1 MAQSLSIKEFPI
13 DKLIAYAR
21 NPRKNDAV
29 IDKMIASIQEFGFRI
44 PIIAKSDGTIVDGH
58 LRFKAAKQLGLK
70 NLPVILA
77 DDLTEAQ
84 IKAFRLLA
92 NQSANWAAWDED
104 LLKIELEELA
114 ALDFDLNLTGFDFDE
129 INQYLEN
136 AEEPEEFTEE
146 NFSSPKEDKAV
157 ISKPGDLWL
166 LGHHRLLCGDSLDPK
181 NYKLLLEDNKADITV
196 SDPPYNVNYGASFK
210 DTIRNKTRQNQNK
223 IANDDLGDNFPE
235 FLNAVCRNII
245 EYTKGAIYICMAA
258 SELHVLQKAFVENG
272 GHWSTFIIWAKNHF
286 SLSRSDYQRQY
297 EPILYGWPKN
307 AERHWCGDRNQSDI
321 WQINKPTNNALHPTM
336 KPVELMARA
345 IKNSSKENDLVLDPF
360 GGSGTTLMASESTH
374 RRCAMM
380 ELEPKYVDTI
390 IERWQRYS
398 KKEAILART
407 NQTYSEISKHHG
419 TDLTS

>member
-77 DDLTEAQ
+77 DDLTDAQ

-114 ALDFDLNLTGFDFDE
+114 AIDFDLNLTGFDFDE

-146 NFSSPKEDKAV
+146 NF
-157 ISKPGDLWL
+157 
-166 LGHHRLLCGDSLDPK
+166 
-181 NYKLLLEDNKADITV
+181 
-196 SDPPYNVNYGASFK
+196 
-210 DTIRNKTRQNQNK
+210 RQ
-223 IANDDLGDNFPE
+223 
-235 FLNAVCRNII
+235 
-245 EYTKGAIYICMAA
+245 
-258 SELHVLQKAFVENG
+258 
-272 GHWSTFIIWAKNHF
+272 
-286 SLSRSDYQRQY
+286 
-297 EPILYGWPKN
+297 
-307 AERHWCGDRNQSDI
+307 
-321 WQINKPTNNALHPTM
+321 
-336 KPVELMARA
+336 
-345 IKNSSKENDLVLDPF
+345 
-360 GGSGTTLMASESTH
+360 
-374 RRCAMM
+374 
-380 ELEPKYVDTI
+380 
-390 IERWQRYS
+390 
-398 KKEAILART
+398 
-407 NQTYSEISKHHG
+407 
-419 TDLTS
+419 

>member
-1 MAQSLSIKEFPI
+1 MNNSLTIQNIALE
-13 DKLIAYAR
+13 KLKPYAA
-21 NPRKNDAV
+21 NPRKNDLV
-29 IDKMIASIQEFGFRI
+29 VDKMMAAIQEFGFRI
-44 PIIAKSDGTIVDGH
+44 PLITKSDGTIVDGH

-77 DDLTEAQ
+77 DGLTEPQ

-92 NQSANWAAWDED
+92 NRSANWADWDED

-114 ALDFDLNLTGFDFDE
+114 ALDFDLNLTGFNFDE
-129 INQYLEN
+129 VHQYLEN
-136 AEEPEEFTEE
+136 AEKPEELTEE
-146 NFSSPKEDKAV
+146 HFTSPKEDKPV
-157 ISKPGDLWL
+157 ISQTGDLWL
-166 LGHHRLLCGDSLDPK
+166 LGHHRLLCGDSLDLK
-181 NYKLLLEDNKADITV
+181 NYTLLLEDNKADITV

-210 DTIRNKTRQNQNK
+210 DPIRNKTRQNQNK
-223 IANDDLGDNFPE
+223 IANDDLGDHFPD

-245 EYTKGAIYICMAA
+245 EHTKGAIYICMAA
-258 SELHVLQKAFVENG
+258 SELPVLQKAFVENG

-297 EPILYGWPKN
+297 EPMLYGWPKN
-307 AERHWCGDRNQSDI
+307 AKRYWCGDRHQSDI
-321 WQINKPTNNALHPTM
+321 WQINKPTHNDLHPTM
-336 KPVELMARA
+336 KPVDLMARA

-360 GGSGTTLMASESTH
+360 GGSGTTLMAAESSH

-380 ELEPKYVDTI
+380 ELEPQYVDTI
-390 IERWQRYS
+390 IERWQHDS

-407 NQTYSEISKHHG
+407 HQTYRERSQHHG